1 MTVSE
6 RAFQIWPVLT
16 LCASKRI
23 ILIYDELSRLINVPL
38 PGLGQ
43 LLEPIQSYCLLN
55 KKPAL
60 TSIVVRGNSGVPGA
74 GFSAAENVPMA
85 QAQVYNYDWANIAP
99 SPEEF
104 AIALSQL
111 PSRNQ
116 TPAV

>member
-6 RAFQIWPVLT
+6 RAFQVWPVLT
-16 LCASKRI
+16 LCASKRL

-60 TSIVVRGNSGVPGA
+60 TSIVVKGITGVPGA
-74 GFSAAENVPMA
+74 GFIAAENVPLA
-85 QAQVYNYDWANIAP
+85 QAQVYNYDWSNIAP
-99 SPEEF
+99 SPKDF
-104 AIALSQL
+104 ANALSQL

-116 TPAV
+116 IPTG